1 MYAWESGQA
10 SSSHMKPSPG
20 LTMPNSRWA
29 FSGASLAWAALTFGL
44 TAWAIGEAIWTY
56 YEVVLKEE
64 PFPSVADAAFLLFP
78 LASCVALLVL
88 PGDDAHALGD
98 RVLESEHALYP
109 HAVRLIAER
118 EKEIRAFRA
127 VDYWRV
133 FADLSKLG
141 APVALGDL
149 ERERRTDNRQ
159 RVLDLLSDGA
169 WHSGA
174 ELEAVGGRR
183 FGARIHELRHDPD
196 NPRHIQLRTDHEL
209 WLKERS
215 INLAAMRLP
224 PTWKY
229 LAWIDADCTF
239 ARFDWANETLHALQH
254 YPVVQMWSQL
264 LDLNPD
270 SELAGPPL
278 DSFGKIFCGGGVP
291 RPYTS
296 KQTFGCPGLAWAA
309 DRSAWDQLG
318 GLFDYTILGAGDWYF
333 AACVSGTVDKMIQQR
348 NDFTPAF
355 RRHLDEYYARV
366 EDSSWKGRS
375 IKGNVGCVL
384 GAALHR
390 WHGHKKLRQYA
401 TRGRILRAHNFD
413 PGTDLKPDWQGLYQL
428 TNRKPQLRR
437 DIAKY
442 FMARNEDSE

>member
-1 MYAWESGQA
+1 MEHTHLNFESYKAPHNLHRPFQRPDHLADPLYVITPVFNARRFRARWKHYRDFEKYIHESGA
-10 SSSHMKPSPG
+10 I
-20 LTMPNSRWA
+20 LYTVEVA
-29 FSGASLAWAALTFGL
+29 F
-44 TAWAIGEAIWTY
+44 
-56 YEVVLKEE
+56 
-64 PFPSVADAAFLLFP
+64 
-78 LASCVALLVL
+78 
-88 PGDDAHALGD
+88 GD
-98 RVLESEHALYP
+98 REFV
-109 HAVRLIAER
+109 V
-118 EKEIRAFRA
+118 
-127 VDYWRV
+127 
-133 FADLSKLG
+133 
-141 APVALGDL
+141 
-149 ERERRTDNRQ
+149 TT
-159 RVLDLLSDGA
+159 
-169 WHSGA
+169 
-174 ELEAVGGRR
+174 
-183 FGARIHELRHDPD
+183 PD